1 VSERCGAPVPDERLL
16 DYLLGELEPGADEEV
31 ESHLFACASCASAA
45 ERLAGLATALNQAV
59 SPILA
64 PPRFEALDR
73 AGLVS
78 RVDVMTPGSVAE
90 VRYPPSGKVLVIR
103 LGGADIKSARRVD
116 VDLRTAAGEPVVR
129 LDDVPFDSS
138 RGEVL
143 VACQRRY
150 AETFPRD
157 LVFAVEVVEGD
168 ARKRVGEYTV
178 LHRLA

>member
-1 VSERCGAPVPDERLL
+1 VSERCAAPVSEERLL
-16 DYLLGELEPGADEEV
+16 DYLLGELEPGGDEEV

-45 ERLAGLATALNQAV
+45 ERLAGLAAALHQAV

-64 PPRFEALDR
+64 PARFEALDR

-78 RVDVMTPGSVAE
+78 GVDVMTPGSVAD
-90 VRYPPSGKVLVIR
+90 VLYPPAGKVLVIR
-103 LGGADIKSARRVD
+103 LGGADLEGARRID
-116 VDLRTAAGEPVVR
+116 VEVRPAAGGPVSR

-157 LVFAVEVVEGD
+157 LVFSVEVVEGD

-178 LHRLA
+178 RHRLA

>member
-1 VSERCGAPVPDERLL
+1 VSEPCAAPVSEEQLL
-16 DYLLGELEPGADEEV
+16 AYLLGELEPSEEV
-31 ESHLFACASCASAA
+31 DLESHLFACASCATAA
-45 ERLAGLATALNQAV
+45 ERVAGLATALHQAV

-64 PPRFEALDR
+64 PARFEALDR

-78 RVDVMTPGSVAE
+78 EVDVMTPGAVAE
-90 VRYPPSGKVLVIR
+90 VLYPPSGKVLVIR
-103 LGGADIKSARRVD
+103 LGGADLEGARRID

-178 LHRLA
+178 HHRLA